1 MKKQVSNQKTEEETE
16 GNNRSWKKA
25 AVDSERESVF
35 TKGLC
40 KQREERLSC
49 MDPWDFSN
57 FRHLVSRIIEDYK
70 LGPLEINNLL
80 LPFQE

>member
-1 MKKQVSNQKTEEETE
+1 MKKQMSNYKTEEQTE
-16 GNNRSWKKA
+16 ANNEAGKKA

-40 KQREERLSC
+40 KQRGETTSC
-49 MDPWDFSN
+49 MDSCDFSTPGFTYN
-57 FRHLVSRIIEDYK
+57 EDYK

>member
-1 MKKQVSNQKTEEETE
+1 M
-16 GNNRSWKKA
+16 
-25 AVDSERESVF
+25 F

>member
-1 MKKQVSNQKTEEETE
+1 MKKQVSNYKTEEQTE
-16 GNNRSWKKA
+16 ANNRGWKKK

-49 MDPWDFSN
+49 MNPCDFSTPGFTYN
-57 FRHLVSRIIEDYK
+57 RRL
-70 LGPLEINNLL
+70 
-80 LPFQE
+80 